1 MTPRQ
6 LDVTVNGQLVG
17 HLRENNDLWELEY
30 SQEWVASAR
39 GFDLS
44 PELPRAQAVHTDG
57 ASKRPVQWYFDNL
70 LPEEALRTVIAKE
83 ADLSAEDAFGLL
95 AHFGAESAGSLV
107 LHDPQRPAPAER
119 GLKPLPLAELS
130 QRIGNLPKV
139 SLTRDAPKKMSLAGA
154 QHKMLV
160 VLNGNEGNELF
171 EPLPGTPSTHI
182 LKPNHQG
189 DDYPASVM
197 NEYFTM
203 RLAKAVGLE
212 VPEVRR
218 MYVPQPVYLVERFD
232 RVKGKDQNKE
242 NVEEVME
249 VQRRHVIDT
258 CQLLGKA
265 RTFKYSAAHLDTLA
279 QAVGLCRSR
288 AAARL
293 QLYRWVVFNVLIG
306 NGDNHLKNISFLV
319 DASGINVAPA
329 YDLLCTAAYET
340 RALADEKARWPDTA
354 LAFSLGNAKTFAAVT
369 RAHVLE
375 AGQAL
380 GLAATT
386 AKRELDLF
394 IKAVP
399 LEADKLI
406 ADIEAHNE
414 KDVAASPDPATTR
427 AYLGGEMRM
436 LGAVRH
442 IVLTEMAQQLA

>member
-1 MTPRQ
+1 MTARQ
-6 LDVTVNGQLVG
+6 LDITVNGQLVG
-17 HLRENNDLWELEY
+17 HLRESNDLWEFEY
-30 SQEWVASAR
+30 VQEWVASAR

-70 LPEEALRTVIAKE
+70 LPEEGLRGVIAKE
-83 ADLSAEDAFGLL
+83 ADLSADDAFGLL

-107 LHDPQRPAPAER
+107 LHDPHRDSGLPAPAEL
-119 GLKPLPLAELS
+119 GLKPLALASLS
-130 QRIGNLPKV
+130 QRINNLPRV
-139 SLTRDAPKKMSLAGA
+139 SLTNDAPKKMSLAGA

-160 VLNGNEGNELF
+160 VLSGGEDANEGNELF

-197 NEYFTM
+197 NEYFSM
-203 RLAKAVGLE
+203 RLAKAVGLDA
-212 VPEVRR
+212 PEVRR

-232 RVKGKDQNKE
+232 RIKSKGTE
-242 NVEEVME
+242 G

-265 RTFKYSAAHLDTLA
+265 RSFKYSAAHLDTLA
-279 QAVGLCRSR
+279 QAVALCRSR
-288 AAARL
+288 AVARL

-319 DASGINVAPA
+319 DASGVNVAPA
-329 YDLLCTAAYET
+329 YDLLCTAVYET
-340 RALADEKARWPDTA
+340 RALADERARWPDTS

-414 KDVAASPDPATTR
+414 KAVAASPDLEVAR
-427 AYLGGEMRM
+427 AHIGGEMRM
-436 LGAVRH
+436 LRAVRR
-442 IVLTEMAQQLA
+442 IVLADMAQQLA

>member
-1 MTPRQ
+1 MTARQ
-6 LDVTVNGQLVG
+6 LEITVNRQLIG
-17 HLRENNDLWELEY
+17 LLRENNDLWELEY
-30 SQEWVASAR
+30 AQGWVTSAL

-44 PELPRAQAVHTDG
+44 PELPRAEALHTDG

-70 LPEEALRTVIAKE
+70 LPEEALRIVIAKE
-83 ADLSAEDAFGLL
+83 ANLSAEDAFGLL

-119 GLKPLPLAELS
+119 GLKPLPLAALS
-130 QRIGNLPKV
+130 QRISNLRQA

-160 VLNGNEGNELF
+160 VLQGNELF

-203 RLAKAVGLE
+203 RLAKAVGLD
-212 VPEVRR
+212 VPAVRR

-232 RVKGKDQNKE
+232 RIKSKDTE
-242 NVEEVME
+242 E
-249 VQRRHVIDT
+249 VQRRHIIDT

-265 RTFKYSAAHLDTLA
+265 RTFKYTAAHLDTLA

-293 QLYRWVVFNVLIG
+293 RLYRWIVFNVLIG

-329 YDLLCTAAYET
+329 YDLLCTAVYET
-340 RALADEKARWPDTA
+340 KALASEKANWPDTQ
-354 LAFSLGNAKTFAAVT
+354 LAFFLGNAKTFATVT
-369 RAHVLE
+369 RAHMLE

-380 GLAATT
+380 GLAAST
-386 AKRELDLF
+386 AKRELDF
-394 IKAVP
+394 FVKAIP
-399 LEADKLI
+399 QEADKLI

-414 KDVAASPDPATTR
+414 KDLAASPNPEAAR
-427 AYLGGEMRM
+427 AHLGGELRM

-442 IVLTEMAQQLA
+442 IVLAEMARQLA

>member
-1 MTPRQ
+1 MTGRQ

-17 HLRENNDLWELEY
+17 HLRENNDLWEFEY
-30 SQEWVASAR
+30 SPEWATSTR

-44 PELPRAQAVHTDG
+44 PELPCAQAVHTDG

-70 LPEEALRTVIAKE
+70 LPEGLRGVIAKE
-83 ADLSAEDAFGLL
+83 SNLSAEDAFGLL
-95 AHFGAESAGSLV
+95 THFGAESAGSLV
-107 LHDPQRPAPAER
+107 LHDPHHASALPASAEQ
-119 GLKPLPLAELS
+119 GLKPLPLAGLS
-130 QRIGNLPKV
+130 QRISNLPRV

-160 VLNGNEGNELF
+160 VLRGDEGDHEENELF

-182 LKPNHQG
+182 LKPNHPG

-197 NEYFTM
+197 NEYFSM
-203 RLAKAVGLE
+203 RLAKAVGLD

-232 RVKGKDQNKE
+232 RIKGKNTD
-242 NVEEVME
+242 E

-265 RTFKYSAAHLDTLA
+265 RSFKYSAAHLDTLV
-279 QAVGLCRSR
+279 QAVMLCRSR
-288 AAARL
+288 AVARL
-293 QLYRWVVFNVLIG
+293 QLYRWIVFNVLIG
-306 NGDNHLKNISFLV
+306 NGDNHLKNISFLA
-319 DASGINVAPA
+319 DAAGVNVAPA
-329 YDLLCTAAYET
+329 YDLLCTAVYET
-340 RALADEKARWPDTA
+340 RAMASEKARWPDTA
-354 LAFSLGNAKTFAAVT
+354 LAFSLGNAKTFATLT

-375 AGQAL
+375 AGHAL

-386 AKRELDLF
+386 AKRELNLF

-414 KDVAASPDPATTR
+414 KEVAASPDLEVAR
-427 AYLGGEMRM
+427 ADIGGEMRM
-436 LGAVRH
+436 LRAIRH
-442 IVLTEMAQQLA
+442 IVLADMAQQLA